1 MPLKLKDL
9 DSKLVEAFKELM
21 EFILLIDL
29 RKPLKDLEKKVD
41 NNYNKNIKYTDDEIA
56 KLKLH
61 LEGLIEQIQIDNSVD
76 LTDAIEALR
85 KELNLK
91 IEQQNQYID
100 QRFEQMLENIETTID
115 NFKTEVNN
123 QINVLGER
131 VDTFDSRISNNST
144 NITNLTEVTL
154 SLIYELIK
162 SKKSTADK
170 MQSLLTDKS
179 SVATDKTKS
188 EASILAVVT
197 FLGETPVEGER
208 YSFSTETL
216 SEIYPLLLSALK
228 DTTIYLNKCIEALR
242 ADIIS
247 IANKYTD
254 LQIEELKE
262 YIEERLKDVKPSVDL
277 CEEIGKLPQQPT
289 WGDEPRF
296 LVHTKDGC
304 ITVPVSPEGIFTDVK
319 TFTSFSGNVVEGGS
333 NNFQVLV
340 RNVSNVSVGEIQ
352 LVVVLP
358 KLTSIQTGNII
369 LGEDLISNPQ
379 GGTLTRIK
387 TEDNIR
393 TYKITKL
400 NKGDT
405 TGVSIPITWNT
416 KGTFQ
421 ASAQMTI
428 IDKNVIDF
436 DAKDD
441 YSVSTCVVNA
451 KSEGEGTVDCPLI
464 ECKLN
469 GTIQVP
475 VVTDLDSYNLW
486 TDDAFKEGKV
496 VKMREGDYLEFN
508 YPITFI
514 NIKKTSSFSGY
525 VKGSDIYPKS
535 NSFNTREQE
544 LFIRTELVNI
554 GGNKYVP
561 TPNER
566 RTKGTIEPIGIRVGS
581 NCRVQFIWV
590 IPADITTGNEEHI
603 GKTIKT
609 YVDNFKVIKGEASY
623 TVSVK
628 EDNKFEIVPV
638 ISTQEGEEEKIYIEI
653 NSNNTPKYNVT
664 SYDEITLN
672 IKKSSKAEIYIVGDR
687 RNYLEVGGNVKAK
700 YDIENKKITVETTD
714 TATSRDSTRA
724 GDLIINVIE

>member
-254 LQIEELKE
+254 LKVEELKE

-289 WGDEPRF
+289 WGEEPRF

-304 ITVPVSPEGIFTDVK
+304 ITVPVSPEGIFTDIRMN
-319 TFTSFSGNVVEGGS
+319 TSFTGNVTEGGS
-333 NNFQVLV
+333 NSFQAFV
-340 RNVSNVSVGEIQ
+340 RNVSSVPVGEVQ
-352 LVVVLP
+352 LVVTLP
-358 KLTSIQTGNII
+358 KAFEGQGSIIV
-369 LGEDLISNPQ
+369 GEEVYSQPK
-379 GGTLTRIK
+379 GGSITKVK

-393 TYKITKL
+393 TYKISKL
-400 NKGDT
+400 DGGDQS
-405 TGVSIPITWNT
+405 GLSIPLTWNT

-451 KSEGEGTVDCPLI
+451 KSTGEETIDCPLI
-464 ECKLN
+464 ECKIGEN
-469 GTIQVP
+469 YIP
-475 VVTDLDSYNLW
+475 VKTENQGGLLEF
-486 TDDAFKEGKV
+486 AFKETAV
-496 VKMREGDYLEFN
+496 ALVENEEIIEFN
-508 YPITFI
+508 VPVTIAPLRTTGSNQSI
-514 NIKKTSSFSGY
+514 IVSDNKDVGIQVKSTALENIYGELPEGIKIEKIDDTKFKVKIEKGKKRKSGSELILALRAGANCKQQY
-525 VKGSDIYPKS
+525 ISLIPRVEDYEVYSKYYIKEETVKGESEIDI
-535 NSFNTREQE
+535 REVYRYE
-544 LFIRTELVNI
+544 
-554 GGNKYVP
+554 Y
-561 TPNER
+561 
-566 RTKGTIEPIGIRVGS
+566 
-581 NCRVQFIWV
+581 
-590 IPADITTGNEEHI
+590 
-603 GKTIKT
+603 
-609 YVDNFKVIKGEASY
+609 
-623 TVSVK
+623 
-628 EDNKFEIVPV
+628 
-638 ISTQEGEEEKIYIEI
+638 
-653 NSNNTPKYNVT
+653 
-664 SYDEITLN
+664 
-672 IKKSSKAEIYIVGDR
+672 
-687 RNYLEVGGNVKAK
+687 EV
-700 YDIENKKITVETTD
+700 YDIISRKPEKTVIYSDVSSQTIQEKITVKIKKDSEVHLYLTNYRDLTTLFGNIETTIEQTPEGD
-714 TATSRDSTRA
+714 SYFRIKTSPELSERDNIKLNSGLT
-724 GDLIINVIE
+724 IEYKE

>member
-1 MPLKLKDL
+1 
-9 DSKLVEAFKELM
+9 M

-188 EASILAVVT
+188 EASILAVDT

-289 WGDEPRF
+289 WGDR
-296 LVHTKDGC
+296 K
-304 ITVPVSPEGIFTDVK
+304 S
-319 TFTSFSGNVVEGGS
+319 VV
-333 NNFQVLV
+333 
-340 RNVSNVSVGEIQ
+340 
-352 LVVVLP
+352 
-358 KLTSIQTGNII
+358 
-369 LGEDLISNPQ
+369 
-379 GGTLTRIK
+379 
-387 TEDNIR
+387 
-393 TYKITKL
+393 
-400 NKGDT
+400 
-405 TGVSIPITWNT
+405 
-416 KGTFQ
+416 
-421 ASAQMTI
+421 
-428 IDKNVIDF
+428 
-436 DAKDD
+436 
-441 YSVSTCVVNA
+441 
-451 KSEGEGTVDCPLI
+451 
-464 ECKLN
+464 
-469 GTIQVP
+469 
-475 VVTDLDSYNLW
+475 
-486 TDDAFKEGKV
+486 
-496 VKMREGDYLEFN
+496 
-508 YPITFI
+508 
-514 NIKKTSSFSGY
+514 
-525 VKGSDIYPKS
+525 
-535 NSFNTREQE
+535 
-544 LFIRTELVNI
+544 
-554 GGNKYVP
+554 
-561 TPNER
+561 
-566 RTKGTIEPIGIRVGS
+566 
-581 NCRVQFIWV
+581 
-590 IPADITTGNEEHI
+590 
-603 GKTIKT
+603 
-609 YVDNFKVIKGEASY
+609 
-623 TVSVK
+623 
-628 EDNKFEIVPV
+628 
-638 ISTQEGEEEKIYIEI
+638 
-653 NSNNTPKYNVT
+653 
-664 SYDEITLN
+664 
-672 IKKSSKAEIYIVGDR
+672 
-687 RNYLEVGGNVKAK
+687 
-700 YDIENKKITVETTD
+700 
-714 TATSRDSTRA
+714 
-724 GDLIINVIE
+724 

>member
-100 QRFEQMLENIETTID
+100 QRFEQMLKNIETTID

-197 FLGETPVEGER
+197 FLGETPQEGER
-208 YSFSTETL
+208 YSFSPETL

-254 LQIEELKE
+254 LKVEELKE

-289 WGDEPRF
+289 WGEEPRF

-304 ITVPVSPEGIFTDVK
+304 ITVPVSPEGIFTDIRMN
-319 TFTSFSGNVVEGGS
+319 TSFTGNVTEGGS
-333 NNFQVLV
+333 NSFQAFV
-340 RNVSNVSVGEIQ
+340 RNVSSVPVGEIQ
-352 LVVVLP
+352 LVVTLP
-358 KLTSIQTGNII
+358 KAFEGEGSITV
-369 LGEDLISNPQ
+369 GEEVYSQPK
-379 GGTLTRIK
+379 GGSITKVK

-393 TYKITKL
+393 TYKISKL
-400 NKGDT
+400 DGGDQS
-405 TGVSIPITWNT
+405 GLSIPLTWNT

-421 ASAQMTI
+421 ASAQLTI
-428 IDKNVIDF
+428 LDSNVIDN
-436 DAKDD
+436 DHRDD

-451 KSEGEGTVDCPLI
+451 KTEGEETVDCPLI

-475 VVTDLDSYNLW
+475 IISANTGRGDSKPQLELNR
-486 TDDAFKEGKV
+486 V
-496 VKMREGDYLEFN
+496 VKLNKGDYLEFN
-508 YPITFI
+508 HPITYS
-514 NIKKTSSFSGY
+514 NLARQNTSYRYGTLMGGKLYGAAEGY
-525 VKGSDIYPKS
+525 YYDVPERIITVD
-535 NSFNTREQE
+535 
-544 LFIRTELVNI
+544 LVNI
-554 GGNKYVP
+554 EGNKYKV
-561 TPNER
+561 EMR
-566 RTKGTIEPIGIRVGS
+566 GDYISSVIQPIGVRVGV
-581 NCRVQFIWV
+581 NCNPQILWV
-590 IPADITTGNEEHI
+590 IPSNLDAMSEVYVGKIKEDKVSKFDVLKGTATYTT
-603 GKTIKT
+603 
-609 YVDNFKVIKGEASY
+609 
-623 TVSVK
+623 VK
-628 EDNKFEIVPV
+628 EESESSTVHQV
-638 ISTQEGEEEKIYIEI
+638 ISNKGFEDLKIYPR
-653 NSNNTPKYNVT
+653 STTDLPYKVT
-664 SYDEITLN
+664 SSEIITLN
-672 IKKSSKAEIYIVGDR
+672 IKKDSEVNITMEGDR
-687 RNYLEVGGNVKAK
+687 MNFFELAGNLGVKIEGRVVNVK
-700 YDIENKKITVETTD
+700 TSPL
-714 TATSRDSTRA
+714 ATSRDSTKT
-724 GDLIINVIE
+724 GDLIVNIIE